1 MENTM
6 ANITIYT
13 TRTCGY
19 CYSAKSFLTKKGLP
33 FEEIDVSGDPAARQ
47 HMMLRTNGRRS
58 VPQIFIGETHVGGN
72 EDLYEL
78 ERRGGLD
85 QLLMAT

>member
-13 TRTCGY
+13 TRTCGF
-19 CYSAKSFLTKKGLP
+19 CYAAKSLLTKKGLS
-33 FEEIDVSGDPAARQ
+33 FDEIDVSADPEARQ
-47 HMMLRTNGRRS
+47 RMMLRTNGRRS

-85 QLLMAT
+85 PLLMAT

>member
-1 MENTM
+1 M

-13 TRTCGY
+13 TRTCGF
-19 CYSAKSFLTKKGLP
+19 CYAAKSLLTKKGLSYD
-33 FEEIDVSGDPAARQ
+33 EIDVSADPAAWQR
-47 HMMLRTNGRRS
+47 MMLRTNGRRS

-72 EDLYEL
+72 EELYEL

-85 QLLMAT
+85 DLLMAT

>member
-1 MENTM
+1 M

-13 TRTCGY
+13 TRTCGF
-19 CYSAKSFLTKKGLP
+19 CYAAKSLLSKKGLSYD
-33 FEEIDVSGDPAARQ
+33 EIDVSADPAARQ
-47 HMMLRTNGRRS
+47 RMMLRTNGRRS

-72 EDLYEL
+72 EELYEL

>member
-1 MENTM
+1 M

-13 TRTCGY
+13 TRTCSF
-19 CYSAKSFLTKKGLP
+19 CYAAKSLLTKKGLN
-33 FEEIDVSGDPAARQ
+33 FDEIDVSADPAARQ
-47 HMMLRTNGRRS
+47 RMMLRTNGRRS
-58 VPQIFIGETHVGGN
+58 VPQIFIGETHVGGS

-78 ERRGGLD
+78 ERRGRLD